1 MELPSRLDSKHH
13 KLIDDLNSAAAQEFD
28 NTLSEESVNLFQ
40 KHASRAAMIQ
50 M

>member
-28 NTLSEESVNLFQ
+28 NTYP
-40 KHASRAAMIQ
+40 KSR
-50 M
+50 